1 VIIVFITLVFFALAL
16 AGLPLVYSLLL
27 TTFATLWWYGLTHP
41 FETILLTYIG
51 GVEPFVLIAVPLFIV
66 GGELI
71 SRGGVGR
78 RIVDFAHTLF
88 GFLPGGLGVVTV
100 AACLLFGGVSGSA
113 IAGSAAIGTVMI
125 PAMVKQGY
133 SPGFAAALVSV
144 AGTLAV
150 IIPPSIPLLVFG
162 FVSGAS
168 VRDLFLAGVVPGA
181 LFGIGLMLVC
191 VRHGLATG
199 CDRGG
204 ERASLRQIW
213 TAFVSAFPALLMPLV
228 ILGGIWF
235 GIFTPTEA
243 AAVAVVYGLV
253 ISMFFYGDIGW
264 RELPAL
270 VLRAFVT
277 SAVVMVVIGATAALA
292 WVITV
297 EQVPV
302 MVTEWVKE
310 VTDSRWMFLLLANL
324 AMLLLGIF
332 IEPLPALILTA
343 PLFVPLAQAF
353 GVDLVHL
360 GLIMTCNLAIG
371 LYTPPVG
378 GTLFVS
384 ARLAQVGIGKVSY
397 ALIPMFGV
405 TLVVLFLI
413 TYIEALPMGLVW
425 LLR

>member
-1 VIIVFITLVFFALAL
+1 MIMVFITVAFFVLAL
-16 AGLPLVYSLLL
+16 AGIPLVFALLL

-41 FETILLTYIG
+41 VETILLTYIG

-71 SRGGVGR
+71 SRGGVGK
-78 RIVDFAHTLF
+78 RIVAFAHTLF

-100 AACLLFGGVSGSA
+100 FACLLFGGVSGSA

-125 PAMVKQGY
+125 PAMVERGY
-133 SPGFAAALVSV
+133 SAAFAAALVAV

-150 IIPPSIPLLVFG
+150 IIPPSIPMLVFG

-168 VRDLFLAGVVPGA
+168 VRDLFLAGVVPGV
-181 LFGIGLMLVC
+181 LFGVGLMLVC
-191 VRHGLATG
+191 VRYGIVTG

-204 ERASLRQIW
+204 ERASLREIR
-213 TAFVSAFPALLMPLV
+213 TAFVAAFPALLMPV
-228 ILGGIWF
+228 IILGGIWF
-235 GIFTPTEA
+235 GVFTPTEA

-253 ISMFFYGDIGW
+253 VSMFFYGDIGW

-270 VLRAFVT
+270 VLRAFTT

-297 EQVPV
+297 EQVPLAI
-302 MVTEWVKE
+302 TEWVRS
-310 VTDSRWMFLLLANL
+310 VTDSKWMFLLLANF

-332 IEPLPALILTA
+332 IEPLPALILSA
-343 PLFVPLAQAF
+343 PLFVPLAQAY

-378 GTLFVS
+378 GTLFV
-384 ARLAQVGIGKVSY
+384 AAKLAQTGIGKVSV
-397 ALIPMFGV
+397 ALLPMLAV
-405 TLVVLFLI
+405 TVVVLFAV

>member
-1 VIIVFITLVFFALAL
+1 VIMVFITLTFFALAL
-16 AGLPLVYSLLL
+16 AGIPLVYALLL
-27 TTFATLWWYGLTHP
+27 TTFTTLWWYGLTHP
-41 FETILLTYIG
+41 LETILLTYIG

-78 RIVDFAHTLF
+78 RIVAFAHTLF

-100 AACLLFGGVSGSA
+100 FACLLFGGVSGSA

-125 PAMVKQGY
+125 PAMVERGY
-133 SPGFAAALVSV
+133 SPAFAAALVAV

-150 IIPPSIPLLVFG
+150 IIPPSIPMLVFG

-168 VRDLFLAGVVPGA
+168 VRDLFLAGVVPGI

-191 VRHGLATG
+191 VRYGIVTG

-204 ERASLRQIW
+204 ERASMREIRA
-213 TAFVSAFPALLMPLV
+213 AFVAAFPALLMPV
-228 ILGGIWF
+228 IILGGIWF

-243 AAVAVVYGLV
+243 AAVAVVYGLF

-270 VLRAFVT
+270 VLRAFTT

-297 EQVPV
+297 EQVPL
-302 MVTEWVKE
+302 MVTEWVRE
-310 VTDSRWMFLLLANL
+310 VTDSKWMFLLLANI

-332 IEPLPALILTA
+332 IEPLPALILSA
-343 PLFVPLAQAF
+343 PLFVPLAMAY

-378 GTLFVS
+378 GTLFV
-384 ARLAQVGIGKVSY
+384 AAKLAQVGIGKVSY
-397 ALIPMFGV
+397 ALIPMFVV
-405 TLVVLFLI
+405 TLVVLFAV

>member
-1 VIIVFITLVFFALAL
+1 VIMVFITLTFFALAL
-16 AGLPLVYSLLL
+16 AGIPLVYALLL
-27 TTFATLWWYGLTHP
+27 TTFTTLWWYGLTHP
-41 FETILLTYIG
+41 LETILLTYIG

-78 RIVDFAHTLF
+78 RIVAFAHTLF

-100 AACLLFGGVSGSA
+100 FACLLFGGVSGSA

-125 PAMVKQGY
+125 PAMVERGY
-133 SPGFAAALVSV
+133 SPAFAAALVAV

-150 IIPPSIPLLVFG
+150 IIPPSIPMLVFG

-168 VRDLFLAGVVPGA
+168 VRDLFLAGVVPGI
-181 LFGIGLMLVC
+181 LFGIGLMLLC
-191 VRHGLATG
+191 VRYGIVTG

-204 ERASLRQIW
+204 ERASMREIRA
-213 TAFVSAFPALLMPLV
+213 AFVAAFPALLMPV
-228 ILGGIWF
+228 IILGGIWF

-243 AAVAVVYGLV
+243 AAVAVVYGLF

-270 VLRAFVT
+270 VLRAFTT

-297 EQVPV
+297 EQVPL
-302 MVTEWVKE
+302 MVTEWVRE
-310 VTDSRWMFLLLANL
+310 VTDSKWMFLLLANI

-332 IEPLPALILTA
+332 IEPLPALILSA
-343 PLFVPLAQAF
+343 PLFVPLAMAY

-378 GTLFVS
+378 GTLFV
-384 ARLAQVGIGKVSY
+384 AAKLAQVGIGKVSY
-397 ALIPMFGV
+397 ALIPMFVV
-405 TLVVLFLI
+405 TLVVLFAV

>member
-1 VIIVFITLVFFALAL
+1 VIMVFITVAFFVLAL
-16 AGLPLVYSLLL
+16 AGIPLVFALLL

-41 FETILLTYIG
+41 VETILLTYIG

-71 SRGGVGR
+71 SRGGVGK
-78 RIVDFAHTLF
+78 RIVAFAHTLF

-100 AACLLFGGVSGSA
+100 FACLLFGGVSGSA

-125 PAMVKQGY
+125 PAMVERGY
-133 SPGFAAALVSV
+133 SAAFAAALVAV

-150 IIPPSIPLLVFG
+150 IIPPSIPMLVFG

-168 VRDLFLAGVVPGA
+168 VRDLFLAGVVPGV
-181 LFGIGLMLVC
+181 LFGVGLMLVC
-191 VRHGLATG
+191 VRYGIVTG

-204 ERASLRQIW
+204 ERASLREIR
-213 TAFVSAFPALLMPLV
+213 TAFVAAFPALLMPV
-228 ILGGIWF
+228 IILGGIWF
-235 GIFTPTEA
+235 GVFTPTEA

-253 ISMFFYGDIGW
+253 VSMFFYGDIGW

-270 VLRAFVT
+270 VLRAFTT

-297 EQVPV
+297 EQVPLAI
-302 MVTEWVKE
+302 TEWVRS
-310 VTDSRWMFLLLANL
+310 VTDSKWMFLLLANF

-332 IEPLPALILTA
+332 IEPLPALILSA
-343 PLFVPLAQAF
+343 PLFVPLAQAY

-378 GTLFVS
+378 GTLFV
-384 ARLAQVGIGKVSY
+384 AAKLAQTGIGKVSV
-397 ALIPMFGV
+397 ALLPMLAV
-405 TLVVLFLI
+405 TVVVLFAV

>member
-1 VIIVFITLVFFALAL
+1 M
-16 AGLPLVYSLLL
+16 
-27 TTFATLWWYGLTHP
+27 
-41 FETILLTYIG
+41 
-51 GVEPFVLIAVPLFIV
+51 LIAVPLFIV

-78 RIVDFAHTLF
+78 RIIDFAHTLF
-88 GFLPGGLGVVTV
+88 GFLPGGMGVVTV

-125 PAMVKQGY
+125 PAMVRQGY
-133 SPGFAAALVSV
+133 SPGFAAALVAV

-168 VRDLFLAGVVPGA
+168 VRDLFLAGVVPGV

-191 VRHGLATG
+191 VRYGLKTG

-204 ERASLRQIW
+204 ERASLREIGS
-213 TAFVSAFPALLMPLV
+213 AFVAAFPALLMPLI

-235 GIFTPTEA
+235 GFFTPTEA

-297 EQVPV
+297 EQVPM
-302 MVTEWVKE
+302 MVTEWVRE
-310 VTDSRWMFLLLANL
+310 VTDSRWMFLLLANI

-384 ARLAQVGIGKVSY
+384 AKLAQVGIGKVSV
-397 ALIPMFGV
+397 ALIPMFVV

-413 TYIEALPMGLVW
+413 TYVEALPMGLVW

>member
-41 FETILLTYIG
+41 IETILLTYIG

-168 VRDLFLAGVVPGA
+168 VRDLFLAGVVPGV

-191 VRHGLATG
+191 VRYGLATG

-204 ERASLRQIW
+204 ERASLREIW
-213 TAFVSAFPALLMPLV
+213 TAFVAAFPALLMPLV

-297 EQVPV
+297 EQVPI

-384 ARLAQVGIGKVSY
+384 ARLAQVGIGRVSY

-413 TYIEALPMGLVW
+413 TYIEALPMGLVR

>member
-1 VIIVFITLVFFALAL
+1 MIIVFITVVFFALAL
-16 AGLPLVYSLLL
+16 IGIPLVYALLL
-27 TTFATLWWYGLTHP
+27 TTFTTLWWYGLSHP
-41 FETILLTYIG
+41 LETILLTYIG

-71 SRGGVGR
+71 SRGGVGK
-78 RIVDFAHTLF
+78 RIVRFAHTLF

-100 AACLLFGGVSGSA
+100 FACLLFGGVSGSA
-113 IAGSAAIGTVMI
+113 IAGSAAIGAVMI
-125 PAMVKQGY
+125 PAMVNKGY
-133 SPGFAAALVSV
+133 SPAFAAALVSV

-168 VRDLFLAGVVPGA
+168 VRDLFLSGVVPGV
-181 LFGIGLMLVC
+181 LFGVGLMLVC
-191 VRHGLATG
+191 MWYGLKSG

-204 ERASLRQIW
+204 ERASIGEIW
-213 TAFVSAFPALLMPLV
+213 LAFREAFPALLMPV
-228 ILGGIWF
+228 IILGGIWF
-235 GIFTPTEA
+235 GVFTPTEA
-243 AAVAVVYGLV
+243 AAVAVIYGLI
-253 ISMFFYGDIGW
+253 ISMFFFGDIGW
-264 RELPAL
+264 RDLPTL
-270 VLRAFVT
+270 VLKAFTT

-297 EQVPV
+297 EQVPM
-302 MVTEWVKE
+302 MVTEWVKQ
-310 VTDSRWMFLLLANL
+310 VTDSKWMFLLLANI

-343 PLFVPLAQAF
+343 PLFVPLAMAY

-384 ARLAQVGIGKVSY
+384 AKLAQVGIGKVSM
-397 ALIPMFGV
+397 ALIPMFVV
-405 TLVVLFLI
+405 TVVVLLAV
-413 TYIEALPMGLVW
+413 TYVEVLPMGLVW

>member
-1 VIIVFITLVFFALAL
+1 MIIVFISLLFFALAL
-16 AGLPLVYSLLL
+16 VGLPLVYSLLL
-27 TTFATLWWYGLTHP
+27 TTVATLWWYGLSHP
-41 FETILLTYIG
+41 IETILLTYIG

-78 RIVDFAHTLF
+78 RIIDFAHTLF
-88 GFLPGGLGVVTV
+88 GFLPGGMGVVTV

-125 PAMVKQGY
+125 PAMVRQGY
-133 SPGFAAALVSV
+133 SPGFAAALVAV

-168 VRDLFLAGVVPGA
+168 VRDLFLAGVVPGV

-191 VRHGLATG
+191 VRYGLKTG

-204 ERASLRQIW
+204 ERASLREIGS
-213 TAFVSAFPALLMPLV
+213 AFVAAFPALLMPLI

-235 GIFTPTEA
+235 GFFTPTEA

-297 EQVPV
+297 EQVPL
-302 MVTEWVKE
+302 MVTEWVRE
-310 VTDSRWMFLLLANL
+310 VTDSRVMFLLLANL

-343 PLFVPLAQAF
+343 PLFVPLAQAY

-384 ARLAQVGIGKVSY
+384 AKLAQVGIGKVSV
-397 ALIPMFGV
+397 ALIPMFVV
-405 TLVVLFLI
+405 TLVVLLLI
-413 TYIEALPMGLVW
+413 TYVEALPMGLVW

>member
-16 AGLPLVYSLLL
+16 VGIPLVYALLL
-27 TTFATLWWYGLTHP
+27 TTFSTLWWYGLSHP
-41 FETILLTYIG
+41 LETILLTYIG

-71 SRGGVGR
+71 SRGGVGK
-78 RIVDFAHTLF
+78 RIVAFAHTLF

-100 AACLLFGGVSGSA
+100 FACLLFGGVSGSA
-113 IAGSAAIGTVMI
+113 IAGSAAIGAVMI
-125 PAMVKQGY
+125 PAMVKRGY
-133 SPGFAAALVSV
+133 APSFAAALVAV

-168 VRDLFLAGVVPGA
+168 VRDLFIAGIVPGI
-181 LFGIGLMLVC
+181 LFGVGLMLVC
-191 VRHGLATG
+191 IRYGLVTG

-204 ERASLRQIW
+204 ERASPREIW
-213 TAFVSAFPALLMPLV
+213 DAFVAAFPALLMPV
-228 ILGGIWF
+228 IILGGIWF

-253 ISMFFYGDIGW
+253 ISMFYYRDIGW

-270 VLRAFVT
+270 VLNAFVT

-302 MVTEWVKE
+302 FVTQWVKE
-310 VTDSRWMFLLLANL
+310 VTDSRWMFLMLANL

-343 PLFVPLAQAF
+343 PLFVPLANAY

-378 GTLFVS
+378 GTLFVA
-384 ARLAQVGIGKVSY
+384 ARLAHAGIAKVSY
-397 ALIPMFGV
+397 ALIPMFVV
-405 TLVVLFLI
+405 TLVVLFAI
-413 TYIEALPMGLVW
+413 TYIPALPMGLVW

>member
-1 VIIVFITLVFFALAL
+1 VIIVFITVVFFALAL
-16 AGLPLVYSLLL
+16 VGLPLLYALLL
-27 TTFATLWWYGLTHP
+27 TTFATLWWYGLSHP
-41 FETILLTYIG
+41 LETILLTFIG

-71 SRGGVGR
+71 SRGGVGK
-78 RIVDFAHTLF
+78 RIVAFAHTLF

-100 AACLLFGGVSGSA
+100 FACLLFGGVSGSA
-113 IAGSAAIGTVMI
+113 IAGSAAIGSVMI
-125 PAMVKQGY
+125 PAMIKRGY
-133 SPGFAAALVSV
+133 SPGFAAALVAV

-168 VRDLFLAGVVPGA
+168 VRDLFLAGIVPGI
-181 LFGIGLMLVC
+181 LFGIGLMVVC
-191 VRHGLATG
+191 VRYGLSTG

-204 ERASLRQIW
+204 ERASPREVW
-213 TAFVSAFPALLMPLV
+213 VAFKAAFPALLMPV
-228 ILGGIWF
+228 IILGGIWF
-235 GIFTPTEA
+235 GVFTPTEA

-253 ISMFFYGDIGW
+253 ISMFYYRDLGW

-270 VLRAFVT
+270 VLKAFVT

-297 EQVPV
+297 EQVP
-302 MVTEWVKE
+302 MQVTQWVKE
-310 VTDSRWMFLLLANL
+310 VTDSRWMFLLLANVV
-324 AMLLLGIF
+324 MLLLGIF

-343 PLFVPLAQAF
+343 PLFVPLATAY

-378 GTLFVS
+378 GTLFV
-384 ARLAQVGIGKVSY
+384 AAKLAQAGIAKVSY
-397 ALIPMFGV
+397 ALIPMFLV
-405 TLVVLFLI
+405 TLVVLLAI
-413 TYIEALPMGLVW
+413 TYITALPMGLVW

>member
-1 VIIVFITLVFFALAL
+1 VIIVFITVAFFALAL
-16 AGLPLVYSLLL
+16 LGIPLVYSLLL
-27 TTFATLWWYGLTHP
+27 TTFVTLWWYGLTHP
-41 FETILLTYIG
+41 LETILLTYIG

-71 SRGGVGR
+71 SRGGVGK
-78 RIVDFAHTLF
+78 RIVRFAHTLF

-100 AACLLFGGVSGSA
+100 FACLLFGGVSGSA
-113 IAGSAAIGTVMI
+113 IAGSAAIGAVMI
-125 PAMVKQGY
+125 PAMTQRGY
-133 SPGFAAALVSV
+133 APAFAAALVSV

-162 FVSGAS
+162 FVGFVSGAS
-168 VRDLFLAGVVPGA
+168 VRDLFLSGVVPGV

-191 VRHGLATG
+191 VRYGLKTG

-204 ERASLRQIW
+204 ERASLAEIGS
-213 TAFVSAFPALLMPLV
+213 AFVAAFPALLMPV
-228 ILGGIWF
+228 IILGGIWF
-235 GIFTPTEA
+235 GVFTPTEA
-243 AAVAVVYGLV
+243 AAVAVIYGLV
-253 ISMFFYGDIGW
+253 ISMFFYGDM
-264 RELPAL
+264 PAL
-270 VLRAFVT
+270 VLKAFTT

-297 EQVPV
+297 EQVPL

-310 VTDSRWMFLLLANL
+310 VTDSRWMFLLLANV

-343 PLFVPLAQAF
+343 PLFVPLAQAY

-397 ALIPMFGV
+397 ALIPMFVV
-405 TLVVLFLI
+405 TLLVLLAV
-413 TYIEALPMGLVW
+413 TYVTVLPMGLVW

>member
-1 VIIVFITLVFFALAL
+1 MTIVFITVVFFALAL
-16 AGLPLVYSLLL
+16 LGLPLVYSLLL
-27 TTFATLWWYGLTHP
+27 TTFVTLWWFGLSHP
-41 FETILLTYIG
+41 IETILLTYIG

-71 SRGGVGR
+71 SRGGVGK
-78 RIVDFAHTLF
+78 RIVAFAHTLF

-113 IAGSAAIGTVMI
+113 IAGSAAIGSVMI
-125 PAMVKQGY
+125 PAMTERGY
-133 SPGFAAALVSV
+133 SPAFAAALVAV

-168 VRDLFLAGVVPGA
+168 VRDLFLSGIVPGL
-181 LFGIGLMLVC
+181 LFGMGLMLICIRYGMV
-191 VRHGLATG
+191 TG

-204 ERASLRQIW
+204 ERATLRQIG
-213 TAFVSAFPALLMPLV
+213 TAFVAAFPALLMPV
-228 ILGGIWF
+228 IILGGIWF

-243 AAVAVVYGLV
+243 AAVAVVYGLA

-270 VLRAFVT
+270 MLKAFVT

-297 EQVPV
+297 EQVPL

-310 VTDSRWMFLLLANL
+310 VTHSRWMFLLLANIV
-324 AMLLLGIF
+324 MLLLGIF

-378 GTLFVS
+378 GTLFVA
-384 ARLAQVGIGKVSY
+384 ARLARVGIGRVSY
-397 ALIPMFGV
+397 ALVPMFAV
-405 TLVVLFLI
+405 TLIVLFAI
-413 TYIEALPMGLVW
+413 TYIPALPMGLVW

>member
-1 VIIVFITLVFFALAL
+1 VIIVFISLVFFALAL

-27 TTFATLWWYGLTHP
+27 TTVATLWWHGLTHP
-41 FETILLTYIG
+41 IETILLTYIG

-78 RIVDFAHTLF
+78 RIIDFAHTLF
-88 GFLPGGLGVVTV
+88 GFMPGGMGVVTV

-125 PAMVKQGY
+125 PAMVRQGY
-133 SPGFAAALVSV
+133 SPGFAAALVAV

-168 VRDLFLAGVVPGA
+168 VRDLFLAGVVPGV
-181 LFGIGLMLVC
+181 LFGIGLMLIC
-191 VRHGLATG
+191 VRYGLKTG

-204 ERASLRQIW
+204 ERASLRQIGS
-213 TAFVSAFPALLMPLV
+213 AFVAAFPALLMPV
-228 ILGGIWF
+228 IILGGIWF
-235 GIFTPTEA
+235 GFFTPTEA
-243 AAVAVVYGLV
+243 AAVAVVYGLI
-253 ISMFFYGDIGW
+253 ISVFFYGDIGW

-297 EQVPV
+297 EQVPM
-302 MVTEWVKE
+302 MVTEWVRE
-310 VTDSRWMFLLLANL
+310 VTDSRWMFLLLANI

-384 ARLAQVGIGKVSY
+384 AKLAQVGIGKVSV
-397 ALIPMFGV
+397 ALIPMFVV

-413 TYIEALPMGLVW
+413 TYVEALPMGLVW

>member
-1 VIIVFITLVFFALAL
+1 MVFITVAFFVLAL
-16 AGLPLVYSLLL
+16 AGIPLVFALLL

-41 FETILLTYIG
+41 VETILLTYIG

-71 SRGGVGR
+71 SRGGVGK
-78 RIVDFAHTLF
+78 RIVAFAHTLF

-100 AACLLFGGVSGSA
+100 FACLLFGGVSGSA

-125 PAMVKQGY
+125 PAMVERGY
-133 SPGFAAALVSV
+133 SAAFAAALVAV

-150 IIPPSIPLLVFG
+150 IIPPSIPMLVFG

-168 VRDLFLAGVVPGA
+168 VRDLFLAGVVPGV
-181 LFGIGLMLVC
+181 LFGVGLMLVC
-191 VRHGLATG
+191 VRYGIVTG

-204 ERASLRQIW
+204 ERASLREIR
-213 TAFVSAFPALLMPLV
+213 TAFVAAFPALLMPV
-228 ILGGIWF
+228 IILGGIWF
-235 GIFTPTEA
+235 GVFTPTEA

-253 ISMFFYGDIGW
+253 VSMFFYGDIGW

-270 VLRAFVT
+270 VLRAFTT

-297 EQVPV
+297 EQVPLAI
-302 MVTEWVKE
+302 TEWVRS
-310 VTDSRWMFLLLANL
+310 VTDSKWMFLLLANF

-332 IEPLPALILTA
+332 IEPLPALILSA
-343 PLFVPLAQAF
+343 PLFVPLAQAY

-378 GTLFVS
+378 GTLFV
-384 ARLAQVGIGKVSY
+384 AAKLAQTGIGKVSV
-397 ALIPMFGV
+397 ALLPMLAV
-405 TLVVLFLI
+405 TVVVLFAV

>member
-1 VIIVFITLVFFALAL
+1 MIMVFITVTFFVLAL
-16 AGLPLVYSLLL
+16 AGIPLVFALLL
-27 TTFATLWWYGLTHP
+27 TTFATLWWYGLAHP
-41 FETILLTYIG
+41 LETILLTYIG

-71 SRGGVGR
+71 SRGGVGK
-78 RIVDFAHTLF
+78 RIVAFAHTLF

-100 AACLLFGGVSGSA
+100 FACLLFGGVSGSA

-133 SPGFAAALVSV
+133 SPAFAAALVAV

-150 IIPPSIPLLVFG
+150 IIPPSIPMLVFG

-168 VRDLFLAGVVPGA
+168 VRDLFLAGVVPGI

-191 VRHGLATG
+191 VRYGIVTG

-204 ERASLRQIW
+204 ERASLREIRA
-213 TAFVSAFPALLMPLV
+213 AFVAAFPALLMPV
-228 ILGGIWF
+228 IILGGIWF

-243 AAVAVVYGLV
+243 AAVAVVYGLA

-270 VLRAFVT
+270 VLKAFTT

-297 EQVPV
+297 EQVPL
-302 MVTEWVKE
+302 MVTEWVRA
-310 VTDSRWMFLLLANL
+310 VTDSKWMFLLLANI

-332 IEPLPALILTA
+332 IEPLPALILSA
-343 PLFVPLAQAF
+343 PLFVPLAMAY

-378 GTLFVS
+378 GTLFV
-384 ARLAQVGIGKVSY
+384 AAKLAQAGIGRVSV
-397 ALIPMFGV
+397 ALIPMFVV
-405 TLVVLFLI
+405 TLVVLFAV

>member
-1 VIIVFITLVFFALAL
+1 VIIVFITVSFFALAL
-16 AGLPLVYSLLL
+16 LGIPLVYSLLL
-27 TTFATLWWYGLTHP
+27 TTFATLWWYGLSHP
-41 FETILLTYIG
+41 LETILLTYIG

-71 SRGGVGR
+71 SRGGVGE
-78 RIVDFAHTLF
+78 RIVRFAHTLF

-100 AACLLFGGVSGSA
+100 FACLLFGGVSGSA
-113 IAGSAAIGTVMI
+113 IAGSAAIGAVMI
-125 PAMVKQGY
+125 PAMVQRGY
-133 SPGFAAALVSV
+133 SPAFAAALVSV

-168 VRDLFLAGVVPGA
+168 VRDLFLSGVVPGV

-191 VRHGLATG
+191 VRYGLKTG

-204 ERASLRQIW
+204 ERASLAEIRA
-213 TAFVSAFPALLMPLV
+213 AFVAAFPALLMPV
-228 ILGGIWF
+228 IILGGIWF

-243 AAVAVVYGLV
+243 AAVAVIYGLA
-253 ISMFFYGDIGW
+253 ISMFFYGDITW

-270 VLRAFVT
+270 VLKAFTT

-297 EQVPV
+297 EQVPL
-302 MVTEWVKE
+302 MVTEWVKQ
-310 VTDSRWMFLLLANL
+310 VTDSKWMFLLLANA

-343 PLFVPLAQAF
+343 PLFVPLAQAY

-384 ARLAQVGIGKVSY
+384 ARLAQVGIGKVSS
-397 ALIPMFGV
+397 ALIPMFAV
-405 TLVVLFLI
+405 TLIVLLAV
-413 TYIEALPMGLVW
+413 TYITVLPMGLVW

>member
-1 VIIVFITLVFFALAL
+1 VFFALAL
-16 AGLPLVYSLLL
+16 VGIPLVYALLL
-27 TTFATLWWYGLTHP
+27 TTFATLWWYGLSHP
-41 FETILLTYIG
+41 LETILLTYIG

-71 SRGGVGR
+71 SRGGVGK
-78 RIVDFAHTLF
+78 RIVAFAHTLF

-100 AACLLFGGVSGSA
+100 FACLLFGGVSGSA

-125 PAMVKQGY
+125 PAMVERGY
-133 SPGFAAALVSV
+133 SAAFAAALVAV

-150 IIPPSIPLLVFG
+150 IIPPSIPMLVFG

-168 VRDLFLAGVVPGA
+168 VRDLFLAGVVPGI

-191 VRHGLATG
+191 VRYGIVTG

-204 ERASLRQIW
+204 ERATLREIRA
-213 TAFVSAFPALLMPLV
+213 AFVAAFPALLMPV
-228 ILGGIWF
+228 IILGGIWF

-243 AAVAVVYGLV
+243 AAVAVVYGLF
-253 ISMFFYGDIGW
+253 ISLFLYGDIGW

-270 VLRAFVT
+270 ILKAFIT

-297 EQVPV
+297 EQVPM
-302 MVTEWVKE
+302 MVTEWVRQ
-310 VTDSRWMFLLLANL
+310 VTDSKWMFLLLANV

-332 IEPLPALILTA
+332 IEPLPALILSA
-343 PLFVPLAQAF
+343 PLFVPLAMAY

-378 GTLFVS
+378 GTLFV
-384 ARLAQVGIGKVSY
+384 AAKLAQVGIGKVSY
-397 ALIPMFGV
+397 ALIPMFAV
-405 TLVVLFLI
+405 TLVVLFAV

>member
-1 VIIVFITLVFFALAL
+1 VIILFITLVFFALAL
-16 AGLPLVYSLLL
+16 LGLPLVFALLL
-27 TTFATLWWYGLTHP
+27 TTAATLWWFGLTHP
-41 FETILLTYIG
+41 LETILLTYIG

-71 SRGGVGR
+71 SRGGVGK
-78 RIVDFAHTLF
+78 RIVAFAHTLF

-100 AACLLFGGVSGSA
+100 SACLLFGGVSGSA
-113 IAGSAAIGTVMI
+113 IAGSAAIGAVMI
-125 PAMVKQGY
+125 PAMVQRGY
-133 SPGFAAALVSV
+133 SPAFAAALVAV

-168 VRDLFLAGVVPGA
+168 VRDLFLSGVVPGV
-181 LFGIGLMLVC
+181 LFGIGLMLIC
-191 VRHGLATG
+191 VHHGWTTG

-204 ERASLRQIW
+204 ERASLREIW
-213 TAFVSAFPALLMPLV
+213 TAFVAAFPALLMPAI

-235 GIFTPTEA
+235 GVFTPTEA

-270 VLRAFVT
+270 VLKAFVT

-297 EQVPV
+297 EQVPM

-343 PLFVPLAQAF
+343 PLFVPLAQAY

-384 ARLAQVGIGKVSY
+384 AKLAQVGIGKVSV
-397 ALIPMFGV
+397 ALIPMFAV
-405 TLVVLFLI
+405 TLVVLLLI
-413 TYIEALPMGLVW
+413 TYVEALPMGLVW

>member
-1 VIIVFITLVFFALAL
+1 MIIGFITLVFFALAL
-16 AGLPLVYSLLL
+16 VGIPLVYALLL
-27 TTFATLWWYGLTHP
+27 TTFTTLWWYGLNHP
-41 FETILLTYIG
+41 IETILLTFIG

-66 GGELI
+66 AGELI
-71 SRGGVGR
+71 SRGGVGQ
-78 RIVDFAHTLF
+78 RIVRFAETLF
-88 GFLPGGLGVVTV
+88 GFLPGGLGIVTV

-113 IAGSAAIGTVMI
+113 IAGAAAIGTVMI
-125 PAMVKQGY
+125 PAMVGKGY
-133 SPGFAAALVSV
+133 APAFAAALVSV

-168 VRDLFLAGVVPGA
+168 VRDLFLAGMVPGV

-191 VRHGLATG
+191 VWYGLSTG

-204 ERASLRQIW
+204 ARASRAEVW
-213 TAFVSAFPALLMPLV
+213 AAFRAAYPALLMPV
-228 ILGGIWF
+228 IILGGIWF

-243 AAVAVVYGLV
+243 AAVSVVYGLF
-253 ISMFFYGDIGW
+253 ISMWLYRDITW
-264 RELPAL
+264 RDLPAL
-270 VLRAFVT
+270 VLKAFTT
-277 SAVVMVVIGATAALA
+277 SAVVMIVIGATAALA

-297 EQVPV
+297 EQVPL

-310 VTDSRWMFLLLANL
+310 VTTSKWMFLLLANV

-343 PLFVPLAQAF
+343 PLLVPLAQAY

-360 GLIMTCNLAIG
+360 GLIMTANLAIG

-378 GTLFVS
+378 ATLFVAAKL
-384 ARLAQVGIGKVSY
+384 ARVGIGKISW
-397 ALIPMFGV
+397 ALIPMFAITV
-405 TLVVLFLI
+405 VVLFMI
-413 TYIEALPMGLVW
+413 TYVPALPMGLVW